1 MEVMFSSAAAQGHE
15 ELFHEVCGFG
25 AGVIF
30 LSCLITR
37 LARWGLG
44 QSRGFSLLQ

>member
-1 MEVMFSSAAAQGHE
+1 MMFCSAAPQGHK
-15 ELFHEVCGFG
+15 ELFSEVYPFG

-30 LSCLITR
+30 LSCVIIV

-44 QSRGFSLLQ
+44 LNKDFGLLQ